1 MVDRHLEALD
11 RGIGE
16 GWRQW
21 KLAAAWRRKRG
32 LTCGAYMSIIGK
44 REGSVA
50 QRCKLM
56 RETYS
61 NGDAKGARAYRSG
74 WVRQRPQRG
83 SGLARWTVPV
93 GLGSREGFKMGMDFQ
108 ISNEFRIWQDFE
120 EFTRRFRRNLDKRI
134 FPKFF

>member
-16 GWRQW
+16 GWWQW

-32 LTCGAYMSIIGK
+32 LTCGAHMSITGK

-50 QRCKLM
+50 QKCKLM

-83 SGLARWTVPV
+83 SGLARWMVSIE
-93 GLGSREGFKMGMDFQ
+93 LGSREGFKMGMDTKWEWIFKFQ
-108 ISNEFRIWQDFE
+108 MNLEFGK
-120 EFTRRFRRNLDKRI
+120 TLRNLQGDLEGI
-134 FPKFF
+134 

>member
-21 KLAAAWRRKRG
+21 KLAAARRRKRG
-32 LTCGAYMSIIGK
+32 LTCGAHMSIIGK

-61 NGDAKGARAYRSG
+61 NGDAKGAQAYRSD
-74 WVRQRPQRG
+74 WA
-83 SGLARWTVPV
+83 GLQGRIQN
-93 GLGSREGFKMGMDFQ
+93 GNGFKMGMDFQ
-108 ISNEFRIWQDFE
+108 I
-120 EFTRRFRRNLDKRI
+120 
-134 FPKFF
+134 